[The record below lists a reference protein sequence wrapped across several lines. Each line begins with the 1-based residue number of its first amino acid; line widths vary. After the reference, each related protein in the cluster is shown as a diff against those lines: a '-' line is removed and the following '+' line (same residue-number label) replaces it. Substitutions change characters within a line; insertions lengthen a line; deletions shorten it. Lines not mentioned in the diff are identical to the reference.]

1 MGIGLREWACLLGLA
16 SATAAANDVVPI
28 APLAIAQPR
37 DVLAAAGCDELK
49 GRPINHGVRW
59 DDVWQALDQG
69 ANCTQNC
76 HLGSLPSADLDLGNR
91 LLSAYFLVG
100 QQSSQA
106 DVPRVDPGNPAGSL
120 LFQKISCSKPAVG
133 RPMPAPFGHL
143 PIPIQEL
150 MYDWI
155 EQGAYGEPGEDPI
168 PRDFMYR
175 DSLES
180 LRR

>member
-1 MGIGLREWACLLGLA
+1 MGIGWRGWVGLLGLMGA
-16 SATAAANDVVPI
+16 GAWGNSVAPI
-28 APLAIAQPR
+28 APLPVAQPR
-37 DVLAAAGCDELK
+37 DVLAAAGCDDLK
-49 GRPINHGVRW
+49 GRPINIGVRW
-59 DDVWQALDQG
+59 NDVWQALEQG

-91 LLSAYFLVG
+91 TLSVYFLVG
-100 QQSSQA
+100 QQSSQDDIA
-106 DVPRVDPGNPAGSL
+106 RVDPGNPAGSL

-168 PRDFMYR
+168 PRDYMFR

>member
-1 MGIGLREWACLLGLA
+1 LLGLL
-16 SATAAANDVVPI
+16 SAGAWATGIEPI
-28 APLAIAQPR
+28 APLPIAQPR
-37 DVLAAAGCDELK
+37 DVLAAAGCDDLK
-49 GRPINHGVRW
+49 GRPIHHGVRW
-59 DDVWQALDQG
+59 NDVWQALEQG

-76 HLGSLPSADLDLGNR
+76 HLGLLPTAQLDLGNR
-91 LLSAYFLVG
+91 ALSIYFLVG
-100 QQSSQA
+100 QPSSQA
-106 DVPRVDPGNPAGSL
+106 DVPRVEPGNPAASL

-150 MYDWI
+150 VYDWI
-155 EQGAYGEPGEDPI
+155 EQGAYGEPAEDPI
-168 PRDFMYR
+168 PRDYMFR

>member
-1 MGIGLREWACLLGLA
+1 MGIGWGNLAWLLGLV
-16 SATAAANDVVPI
+16 STAAMANDVSPI
-28 APLAIAQPR
+28 APLPIAQPR
-37 DVLAAAGCDELK
+37 DVLAAAGCDDLK
-49 GRPINHGVRW
+49 GRPINIGVRW
-59 DDVWQALDQG
+59 DDVWQALEQG

-76 HLGSLPSADLDLGNR
+76 HLGSLPSADLDLGSR
-91 LLSAYFLVG
+91 LFSIYFTVG
-100 QQSSQA
+100 QASSQA
-106 DVPRVDPGNPAGSL
+106 DVLRVDPGNPAGSL

-143 PIPIQEL
+143 PIPVQEL

-168 PRDFMYR
+168 PRDFVYR